1 MLCVVFYDSV
11 VAGWREESDTRPA
24 DTLKTRPITQ
34 GDVDN
39 MSLDD
44 LAVLFNTKEDIEF
57 ILDDMTDSI
66 NQIWIIISA
75 INIIAMQLGFTLLEV
90 GSIHPKNKANILI
103 KNLLDTFI
111 GALAFYALGF
121 AFSNGGVGGLVG
133 GGKFFGRGLTRDDA
147 LKWLFQFS
155 FCSTSAT
162 IVSGSLAERTYI
174 DTYIVFSFLMGSIV
188 YPVASSWV
196 WGGGWLQELGFVDFA
211 GCAVVHELGGFGGF
225 IGTIILGPRI
235 GFCDDHQKNEELK
248 KKRKFDDRRRKQR
261 KAEIKAQE
269 AARSRSVPHGSKVE
283 ALYPKRSSSET
294 LRTNPFKRSDSPQDS
309 T

>member
-1 MLCVVFYDSV
+1 M
-11 VAGWREESDTRPA
+11 
-24 DTLKTRPITQ
+24 
-34 GDVDN
+34 
-39 MSLDD
+39 
-44 LAVLFNTKEDIEF
+44 
-57 ILDDMTDSI
+57 
-66 NQIWIIISA
+66 
-75 INIIAMQLGFTLLEV
+75 EV

-121 AFSNGGVGGLVG
+121 AFANGGVGGLVG
-133 GGKFFGRGLTRDDA
+133 GGKFFCRGLTPDDA

-196 WGGGWLQELGFVDFA
+196 WGGGWLQELGFIDFA

-235 GFCDDHQKNEELK
+235 GFYDDKQKNADLK
-248 KKRKFDDRRRKQR
+248 KKR
-261 KAEIKAQE
+261 
-269 AARSRSVPHGSKVE
+269 
-283 ALYPKRSSSET
+283 
-294 LRTNPFKRSDSPQDS
+294 
-309 T
+309 